1 MSRFTFHRFW
11 AIVLKEFI
19 QMKRD
24 RVTFAMMV
32 GIPLMQLMLFGFAIN
47 MDVRNLDAA
56 IVDQAD
62 TFASRAFVQEI
73 AQSQVIRVRASLR
86 EALAEGDRE
95 LAFARDFARLPMRM
109 ATSSTRLRCNAGVT
123 CRAPRAPISAR

>member
-1 MSRFTFHRFW
+1 MSTRQFTFHRFW

-47 MDVRNLDAA
+47 ADPKHLPTAIRAA
-56 IVDQAD
+56 DQGPFAR
-62 TFASRAFVQEI
+62 TFVAALKNSGYFTLVQEAATEAE
-73 AQSQVIRVRASLR
+73 AQHLLQLGEVQFVINIP
-86 EALAEGDRE
+86 ED
-95 LAFARDFARLPMRM
+95 
-109 ATSSTRLRCNAGVT
+109 
-123 CRAPRAPISAR
+123 